1 MTKAETEK
9 ATSVV
14 QVKEEP
20 EKKAVEEISVEK
32 EKQSQ
37 TTSTVT
43 EEKVE
48 QSPVEK
54 TVPTSKTKSPED
66 ELRMKESRNELFNYI
81 ILKLINLIVSLCQ
94 NSIDEL
100 NKSNVAAQ
108 STKALGTIKMF
119 LQKIIRNPEDAKL
132 RRIPFTNKIYS
143 ERIKSVDGAEK
154 LLQAIGFTQSADSW
168 NLNFEDQNK
177 ELDLEILKE
186 FNSIIESALSAQSN
200 TQ

>member
-9 ATSVV
+9 ATNVL

-32 EKQSQ
+32 EKQQQ
-37 TTSTVT
+37 TTNSVI

-48 QSPVEK
+48 QIPVVTSP
-54 TVPTSKTKSPED
+54 KTKSPED
-66 ELRMKESRNELFNYI
+66 ELRFKESRNEILTCI
-81 ILKLINLIVSLCQ
+81 LLKLNYFIVSLCK

-100 NKSNVAAQ
+100 NKNNVAAQ

-154 LLQAIGFTQSADSW
+154 LLEAIGFTQSADAWS
-168 NLNFEDQNK
+168 LNFEDQNK
-177 ELDLEILKE
+177 ELDVEILKE
-186 FNSIIESALSAQSN
+186 FNSLIESALSSQSN